1 MFRQSL
7 KFIFKPFLHL
17 QIVIPPENTLHG
29 CVMDSPNSCFDLN
42 AVCNVDLSTGDCQW
56 TDCI

>member
-1 MFRQSL
+1 M
-7 KFIFKPFLHL
+7 HL

-29 CVMDSPNSCFDLN
+29 CVMDSQNSCFDLN
-42 AVCNVDLSTGDCQW
+42 TVCNVDLSTGDCQW